1 MSGRDDPFSEI
12 EELFDQ
18 FTDFGATLSADTP
31 VDVFDREDAVVVLAD
46 LPGRESGEI
55 QVRLENERTLHIEA
69 PAPAGEHE
77 GRPVVR
83 ERPRGEVSRAVRLP
97 APVSESDTEA
107 NYDQGVLRVRLGKP
121 SAGDG
126 TEIAVN

>member
-1 MSGRDDPFSEI
+1 MTGRDDPFSEI

-18 FTDFGATLSADTP
+18 FTDFGATLSADIP
-31 VDVFDREDAVVVLAD
+31 VDVVDREGAVVVLAD

-55 QVRLENERTLHIEA
+55 EVRLEDERSLHIEA

-77 GRPVVR
+77 GRYVAR
-83 ERPRGEVSRAVRLP
+83 ERPRAAVSRAVRLP

-107 NYDQGVLRVRLGKP
+107 SYDQGVLTVRLGKP
-121 SAGDG
+121 SAGEG
-126 TEIAVN
+126 TEIAVT

>member
-1 MSGRDDPFSEI
+1 MTGRNDPFGDI

-18 FTDFGATLSADTP
+18 FADFGATLSADIP
-31 VDVFDREDAVVVLAD
+31 VDVLDREEVVVVLAD

-55 QVRLENERTLHIEA
+55 QVRLEDQRTLHIEA
-69 PAPAGEHE
+69 PAPAGTDE
-77 GRPVVR
+77 GQYVVR
-83 ERPRGEVSRAVRLP
+83 ERPRAEVSRAVRLP

-107 NYDQGVLRVRLGKP
+107 SYDQGVLRVELGKP